1 MRWVAE
7 RALRVTVGG
16 KNNVTTVSE
25 QRIKAR
31 IKIFFRILYDNLKK
45 GGLKLCSYEEINE
58 LNEEKHIRN
67 KINEK
72 DS

>member
-16 KNNVTTVSE
+16 KTNVTTASE

-31 IKIFFRILYDNLKK
+31 IEIFFTILYDNLEK

-58 LNEEKHIRN
+58 LNEEMHIRN
-67 KINEK
+67 KVNEK